1 MGLDIKRDFM
11 SADADELEVEI
22 FNSDE
27 SSDESVTRELE
38 ENQVVKKDVT
48 QCISLP
54 LSLEDEK
61 VRN

>member
-1 MGLDIKRDFM
+1 M

-22 FNSDE
+22 FNSDG

-38 ENQVVKKDVT
+38 ENQLVKKDVT
-48 QCISLP
+48 HCISLP

>member
-38 ENQVVKKDVT
+38 ENQVVKKAVT